1 MLSNFLDGPLRHLA
15 TAVIVVLGLLVL
27 LAPPISLLDRLD
39 LSALGQGGSSQIEAN
54 VGGMVQEES
63 RAAVIF
69 LPEDVETDLSFRF
82 RSIAPTSF
90 GALRGGDSAYQEGL
104 DSLGASGLAPLGS
117 FHVLDGTEFK
127 SGQKVTIRAPLPTD
141 LSELAR
147 MKIVTWQEDH
157 WITLPSLP
165 NMTDLVLEAELPSV
179 PTNFLLVR
187 DIAPGF
193 ASVTMLLTGTQLPVP
208 RESDGA
214 ADFASAG
221 YSRLRGDGALE
232 GEIGTIDPAGLPL
245 FLGVTNTDQDG
256 TLRPDLLINML
267 SSDGQKDNQLTT
279 ITEAVNV
286 HQFAGVYLQYFGL
299 NMQPNAG
306 PWFTEFAQSL
316 GDTLRAQGKQLVIG
330 LETPVQVSDYAW
342 DTRGY
347 DWASLSDAADILVVP
362 APIDP
367 FAYRPGNYPF
377 ESLLQFATNR
387 IARQKLAIQLR
398 VHPVAV
404 DGNEYRVLGYDDA
417 VALMLGEVEVQSSAG
432 SLLMRMNRD
441 HLDPIPTYDPDLF
454 QYRFGYA
461 DRNLGP
467 QLVHVADATSLR
479 SQLHTLQK
487 YNIRQ
492 VVVDLTSTLDVDPQI
507 WTALTEFHVP
517 SDGLP
522 PAASDYKV
530 EYDIFRGSE
539 LKGDLSS
546 GFIETDRRFP
556 LTETG
561 QFKVSADL
569 SVNGILPGI
578 RSESSVTVVSL
589 TTDSPSEP
597 DTGTDVAA
605 APSTSTPSVAA
616 PSTPPVS
623 VPSGPYLIPREALA
637 AKSQPSNS
645 AGTSQTLV
653 IGETYVIVGRDSN
666 STWLHLEDSDQ
677 IVGWVSAIDASN
689 YLYNNA
695 LISSL
700 PVTAQPQVPA
710 VSSSG
715 TAGDLWGY
723 GVQAHL
729 LGTDVNKAM
738 LATQTMNFNWMKQQ
752 IRWKDMQPSR
762 GRDSI
767 KWSEM
772 NTVIQTA
779 ESRGIKMLFSVLA
792 APDWAREPGFD
803 GEVVGP
809 PANYADYADFV
820 GALAKE
826 YCGQSLKAIEIW
838 NEQNLYY
845 EWGSLPLD
853 AAQYVALL
861 REASAAIKRECPTML
876 VVSGAL
882 TPTGTNLTPTSKG
895 GTRAVDDL
903 EYLRRMLQ
911 AGMLNYVD
919 AVGAHP
925 SGYNVPP
932 SYTKANYCSVLPTTG
947 NSFGSGCPNNPHR
960 SFSFRSTME
969 EYRAEIVK
977 YNPRIPIWPTEFGWA
992 VNSSGTDHDGYA
1004 YARDNDYTEQ
1014 AQWTREAYVMM
1025 KDWGWV
1031 AAPILWN
1038 LNFRVIAQG
1047 TEREQWGIV
1056 DRNWNP
1062 LPVYDE
1068 LKKLAAAEGR

>member
-1 MLSNFLDGPLRHLA
+1 MLSNFLDGPLRHLT
-15 TAVIVVLGLLVL
+15 TAVIVVLGLLAL

-39 LSALGQGGSSQIEAN
+39 LSALGLGGSSQIEAD
-54 VGGMVQEES
+54 VGGMVREES
-63 RAAVIF
+63 GAAVIF
-69 LPEDVETDLSFRF
+69 LPEDVATDLSFRF
-82 RSIAPTSF
+82 RSIASTSF
-90 GALRGGDSAYQEGL
+90 GALRGGDSVYQEGL
-104 DSLGASGLAPLGS
+104 DSLGMSGLAPLGA

-127 SGQKVTIRAPLPTD
+127 PGQKVTIRVPLPAD
-141 LSELAR
+141 LGELAR
-147 MKIVTWQEDH
+147 MKIVTWQEGH
-157 WITLPSLP
+157 WITLPSTP
-165 NMTDLVLEAELPSV
+165 NMTDLVLEAELPAV

-193 ASVTMLLTGTQLPVP
+193 ASVTMLLTGDQLPVP

-214 ADFASAG
+214 ADFASVG

-232 GEIGTIDPAGLPL
+232 GEVGAIDPAGLPL
-245 FLGVTNTDQDG
+245 FLGVTNTDPAG
-256 TLRPDLLINML
+256 TLRPDLLIDML

-299 NMQPNAG
+299 DMQPDAG

-330 LETPVQVSDYAW
+330 LETPVQLSDYAW
-342 DTRGY
+342 DTRSY
-347 DWASLSDAADILVVP
+347 DWAGLSDAADMLVVP

-377 ESLLQFATNR
+377 ESLLQFATHR
-387 IARQKLAIQLR
+387 IARQKLAIQLP

-404 DGNEYRVLGYDDA
+404 GGSEYRVLGYDDA

-492 VVVDLTSTLDVDPQI
+492 VVVDLTSTSNVDPQL

-546 GFIETDRRFP
+546 GFIDTDRRFP

-589 TTDSPSEP
+589 TMDSPSEP

-605 APSTSTPSVAA
+605 TPSN
-616 PSTPPVS
+616 PPVS
-623 VPSGPYLIPREALA
+623 VPSGPYLIPSEALA

-653 IGETYVIVGRDSN
+653 IGETYDIVGRNSE
-666 STWLHLEDSDQ
+666 STWLQLENRDQ
-677 IVGWVSAIDASN
+677 IVGWVTVISASSHVQNLPIV
-689 YLYNNA
+689 
-695 LISSL
+695 SSL

-715 TAGDLWGY
+715 AAGHLWGY
-723 GVQAHL
+723 GIQAHL
-729 LGTDVNKAM
+729 LGTNVNQAM

-752 IRWKDMQPSR
+752 IRWTDMQPTSR
-762 GRDSI
+762 DRNSI
-767 KWSEM
+767 TWPEM
-772 NTVIQTA
+772 DTVIDAA
-779 ESRGIKMLFSVLA
+779 EDFGINMLFSVLA
-792 APDWAREPGFD
+792 APDWAREAGFD
-803 GEVVGP
+803 GTVVGP
-809 PANYADYADFV
+809 PANNADYADFV
-820 GALAKE
+820 AALARE
-826 YCGQSLKAIEIW
+826 YCGRSLKAIEIW
-838 NEQNLYY
+838 NEQNLHY
-845 EWGSLPLD
+845 EWGNLPLD
-853 AAQYVALL
+853 AAAYVALL

-882 TPTGTNLTPTSKG
+882 TPSGTNQTPTSRG
-895 GTRAVDDL
+895 GTTAVDDL

-925 SGYNVPP
+925 SGFNVPP

-969 EYRAEIVK
+969 EYRAAIERYDPNK
-977 YNPRIPIWPTEFGWA
+977 PIWPTEFGWA
-992 VNSSGTDHDGYA
+992 VNTGPTEYRN
-1004 YARDNDYTEQ
+1004 YEFARDNDYNEQ

-1038 LNFRVIAQG
+1038 LNFRVIASG

-1056 DRNWNP
+1056 RPDWSP
-1062 LPVYDE
+1062 LPVYDA
-1068 LKKLAAAEGR
+1068 LKELAASEGR